1 MGKSIISEKLKNVT
15 EEQIQTALFAGLAF
29 FVLAFPVAK
38 YYWPYYVRANQVQ
51 AGFLVALTVYFL
63 VVLGIEYRNKKIPI
77 GNVSALALIGMTVF
91 GLISSIVNGDLTNSI
106 YGDEFQGV
114 GLITMV
120 TYYALFFAGAHLK
133 KKSYRRW
140 LLLLVCL
147 ELAFIAFYGI
157 LQFFHVPF
165 MFHNVIKA
173 AILPTRNQNFYAAF
187 PVLFLGLVFGKI
199 LYDEGNGTPKRGN
212 QILWHGLVMLGY
224 GACIGSDSL
233 VAYMGLIMQF
243 VLMIFLECFRKKKR
257 LKTMLLFVAEFIAVF
272 FTFNLLSGGQAKEEV
287 ITITN
292 EIRQEGT
299 VFGDSVGTLRM
310 KIWKETLTL
319 VPEDWA
325 FGCGIEK
332 FRVNRGTEAYPDYV
346 TDAHNEYLQVWA
358 EQGTFAIISYLVFL
372 FALFIPGV
380 LQFIKKDRY
389 DSDLVSK
396 AALFAFFG
404 YIAQAFANIRVIQV
418 APYFWLCCGLLYVR
432 KRKKSREENENPA
445 S

>member
-1 MGKSIISEKLKNVT
+1 MEKSIISEKLKKMT
-15 EEQIQTALFAGLAF
+15 EDQIQTALFAGLAF
-29 FVLAFPVAK
+29 FALAFPVAK

-51 AGFLVALTVYFL
+51 AIFLVVMTVYFL
-63 VVLGIEYRNKKIPI
+63 VVLGIEYQNKKIPY
-77 GNVSALALIGMTVF
+77 GNVPALAVIGMTVF
-91 GLISSIVNGDLTNSI
+91 GLISSLLNGDLTNSL

-120 TYYALFFAGAHLK
+120 GYYALFFAGAHLK

-140 LLLLVCL
+140 LFLLICL
-147 ELAFIAFYGI
+147 ELSFIVVYGI
-157 LQFFHVPF
+157 LQFFQVPF

-187 PVLFLGLVFGKI
+187 PVLFLGLIFGKI
-199 LYDEGNGTPKRGN
+199 LYDEKRDGEKKSSI
-212 QILWHGLVMLGY
+212 ILLHGLVMLGY

-233 VAYMGLIMQF
+233 VAYMGLMMQF
-243 VLMIFLECFRKKKR
+243 VLMIFLECFRKKKHW
-257 LKTMLLFVAEFIAVF
+257 KSIFLFVVEFAIVF
-272 FTFNLLSGGQAKEEV
+272 FVFNLASEGQAKEEV
-287 ITITN
+287 FSLTN

-310 KIWKETLTL
+310 KIWKETLEL
-319 VPEDWA
+319 ISEDWA

-332 FRVNRGTEAYPDYV
+332 FRVNRGTELFPDYV
-346 TDAHNEYLQVWA
+346 TDAHNEYLQVCA
-358 EQGTFAIISYLVFL
+358 EKGTFFIVCYLVFL

-380 LQFIKKDRY
+380 LQFIKKERY

-432 KRKKSREENENPA
+432 NRKKSRTENENPA